1 MRDSRFSF
9 FSQLEFFESNTHN
22 LDDRR
27 LNPLFSRA
35 KSSRLARDTTTAP
48 REREREKEKERKKER
63 PVEYYTPDKGTT
75 TLLME
80 REKVLREKKRVLS
93 NHKKKKKIQKR
104 DEFRVFLFS
113 KLFFGTQISSSS
125 WDFFKLLFF
134 VFRKN
139 LSQKEERSTEKTT
152 KTPTFTPLDVSS
164 ILSDRSNGC
173 GRAFC
178 LLLSLSLFF
187 VKGKKKK
194 RKRADDDDADDVS
207 RNDFVVVL
215 LHGCN
220 EN

>member
-93 NHKKKKKIQKR
+93 NHKKKKN
-104 DEFRVFLFS
+104 S
-113 KLFFGTQISSSS
+113 K
-125 WDFFKLLFF
+125 
-134 VFRKN
+134 
-139 LSQKEERSTEKTT
+139 ER
-152 KTPTFTPLDVSS
+152 
-164 ILSDRSNGC
+164 
-173 GRAFC
+173 
-178 LLLSLSLFF
+178 
-187 VKGKKKK
+187 
-194 RKRADDDDADDVS
+194 
-207 RNDFVVVL
+207 
-215 LHGCN
+215 
-220 EN
+220 

>member
-48 REREREKEKERKKER
+48 RERERKRERKKER

-93 NHKKKKKIQKR
+93 NHKKKQKNSR
-104 DEFRVFLFS
+104 DESLGFLFS
-113 KLFFGTQISSSS
+113 LEGQISSS
-125 WDFFKLLFF
+125 WDFFKLFF
-134 VFRKN
+134 VVQN
-139 LSQKEERSTEKTT
+139 LSRKEERSTEKTT
-152 KTPTFTPLDVSS
+152 KTPTAPLDVSS
-164 ILSDRSNGC
+164 IISDLVEDDADRRVWS
-173 GRAFC
+173 RAFC
-178 LLLSLSLFF
+178 LLLSLFIL
-187 VKGKKKK
+187 
-194 RKRADDDDADDVS
+194 
-207 RNDFVVVL
+207 
-215 LHGCN
+215 
-220 EN
+220 